1 MVALFTP
8 ERGALMYVASSGTRR
23 LGGAALA
30 VAAVAI
36 PVQIAGGM
44 DYPVIPPG
52 LIILAVA
59 AAVAV
64 FARPR
69 WALVIPAAVAAFL
82 TVGAVVTPNAR
93 DALGEPGETVAFAGI
108 LVQAAGLLVGLV
120 CCVLALTRRTSTA

>member
-1 MVALFTP
+1 
-8 ERGALMYVASSGTRR
+8 MYVASSGTRR

-44 DYPVIPPG
+44 DYPVVPPG

-69 WALVIPAAVAAFL
+69 WALVIPAVVAAFL
-82 TVGAVVTPNAR
+82 TVGAVVTPNVR
-93 DALGEPGETVAFAGI
+93 DALGEPGETVAFAGT
-108 LVQAAGLLVGLV
+108 LVQVAGLLAGLV
-120 CCVLALTRRTSTA
+120 CCVLALTRRAPAA